1 MWQLL
6 FTNYFALFQHSE
18 ATLIYNLCMTLS
30 QRKVIFPI
38 MCRVSFWLDSK
49 SVPAR
54 VSLGV
59 TTLLTMSTQ
68 TASINNSLPPVA
80 YTKAIDVW
88 QVGSTEYENH
98 QNYFSNWAKQRP
110 LSFIFIVH
118 KLVTKSIN
126 WSLKKRTD
134 VVLRIRNQSH
144 KMDDSTELRLPTSLT
159 RLGDLDFGPLF

>member
-1 MWQLL
+1 
-6 FTNYFALFQHSE
+6 
-18 ATLIYNLCMTLS
+18 MTLS

-68 TASINNSLPPVA
+68 TAGVNRSLPPVA

-88 QVGSTEYENH
+88 SGACVLFVFSALLVSFSLKDFLMHFIFDKSSQTEY
-98 QNYFSNWAKQRP
+98 
-110 LSFIFIVH
+110 LSHLAEVI
-118 KLVTKSIN
+118 IN
-126 WSLKKRTD
+126 ISDCYT
-134 VVLRIRNQSH
+134 
-144 KMDDSTELRLPTSLT
+144 
-159 RLGDLDFGPLF
+159 